1 MSEILISHEV
11 PRSLLKESLNFN
23 DYQFILP
30 FYYKRCN
37 IYKDFMNNY
46 GGLKILDCGLFE
58 GETYSIQDQIKMV
71 NEINPTIYIVEDV
84 WNDSS
89 QTYKNAK
96 YWKGLKNSGV
106 IPPHITLM
114 VVLQGKTFG
123 DIEVLYHQCL
133 DLGYTAFSF
142 NHSSVAYKHELEN
155 EFPLRSEYSSIG
167 RPKLIKRLLDKG
179 VIKSNHYIHL
189 LGATDINE
197 FKIYNKSFPGV
208 IDSLDTSGPI
218 LKALEGERYN
228 DINCRKKPINK
239 MEKYFNM
246 DISPK
251 MKEDILF
258 NINFFK
264 KITLPSRG
272 A

>member
-1 MSEILISHEV
+1 MSILISHET
-11 PRSLLKESLNFN
+11 PLNLLPESSKYN
-23 DYQFILP
+23 DYEYILP
-30 FYYKRCN
+30 YFYYRYEE
-37 IYKDFMNNY
+37 YKKYMLNTDKFT
-46 GGLKILDCGLFE
+46 ILDNGLYE

-71 NEINPTIYIVEDV
+71 NEINPTIYIVEDA

-123 DIEVLYHQCL
+123 DIEVLYQQCL

-179 VIKSNHYIHL
+179 IIKSNHYIHL

-197 FKIYNKSFPGV
+197 FKIYNKEFKGI

-228 DINCRKKPINK
+228 DTNCIKKPINK

-264 KITLPSRG
+264 KIILPSRE